1 MSDRAPTNGKE
12 GRVLSLDRPAS
23 PWVEH
28 LFFPPTFGLILT
40 SALLQPQSFSD
51 KTALVSGWAWEARVN
66 PVDWVAEKTTLSVSV
81 LDGGGL
87 RARWT
92 WLLRVLAIT
101 PSCCVST
108 CE

>member
-1 MSDRAPTNGKE
+1 MARKAESLAWTARQVPG
-12 GRVLSLDRPAS
+12 LSIY
-23 PWVEH
+23 
-28 LFFPPTFGLILT
+28 FFPQLLGLSLT

-51 KTALVSGWAWEARVN
+51 KTALVSGWAWEAGVN